1 MIDARRYGWAVGGI
15 GLALVIAFS
24 IYTFA
29 AHGVGTT
36 GVPAGQRLH
45 WFAAPLATSNLNGYA
60 NPHPTCSPARHDPR
74 ALNICLLARRAPLVL
89 AFFVTGG
96 HACVRQ
102 VTGLQALA
110 QRFTRVDFAA
120 VAVAATHR
128 AVAKLA
134 RSHHWTIPV
143 AYDRDGR
150 IGAEYSVAACPMVE
164 LARRGGVVAERLIGD
179 RWQSASALAPRV
191 RALLQR

>member
-1 MIDARRYGWAVGGI
+1 M
-15 GLALVIAFS
+15 LVIAFS

-45 WFAAPLATSNLNGYA
+45 WFAAPLATSSLDGYA
-60 NPHPTCSPARHDPR
+60 NPHPTCSRADHDPR
-74 ALNICLLARRAPLVL
+74 ALNICLLAQRAPLVL

-96 HACVRQ
+96 DACVRQ
-102 VTGLQALA
+102 VTALQALSR
-110 QRFTRVDFAA
+110 RFTQVDFVA
-120 VAVAATHR
+120 VAVGAGHR
-128 AVAKLA
+128 TVAKLV
-134 RSHHWTIPV
+134 RSHRWTIPV

-164 LARRGGVVAERLIGD
+164 LARRGGIVAERLIGD
-179 RWQSASALAPRV
+179 RWQTAGALAPRV
-191 RALLQR
+191 RMLLRR